1 VSNETPSIRLRSLQP
16 GDAPACDEIVRSLP
30 YHFGNDAGG
39 EQCAEAVRRQS
50 GLVAV
55 SDDAVVGFLT
65 WQAWFDASY
74 EITWLAVHAERR
86 RRGVGTLL
94 VERLAGFAAQ
104 ERMRFLLVTTLSASV
119 PDDPGIVDGYAQTR
133 AFYERRGFG
142 SLWEPTGWWDETN
155 QCLLMVRDLAHAPAG

>member
-1 VSNETPSIRLRSLQP
+1 
-16 GDAPACDEIVRSLP
+16 
-30 YHFGNDAGG
+30 
-39 EQCAEAVRRQS
+39 
-50 GLVAV
+50 
-55 SDDAVVGFLT
+55 
-65 WQAWFDASY
+65 
-74 EITWLAVHAERR
+74 VHAERR
-86 RRGVGTLL
+86 RRGVGTSL
-94 VERLAGFAAQ
+94 VERLAGLAAQ